1 MPDFFFFEPIFTTS
15 IDIGRYD
22 ASVVGPNLA
31 SHDELL
37 IGLVRK
43 MKGTFVYIIQCQ
55 ANGNFIVFV
64 DRRVFIQIRRAH
76 LYHFMIRM
84 RFFECF
90 EQLR

>member
-43 MKGTFVYIIQCQ
+43 MKGTFVYII
-55 ANGNFIVFV
+55 
-64 DRRVFIQIRRAH
+64 
-76 LYHFMIRM
+76 
-84 RFFECF
+84 
-90 EQLR
+90 